1 MKTSESAVT
10 VILIV
15 SSICSVQHEMFSFQ
29 NANSD
34 KSMANVSIKLKD
46 KTVYVKPL
54 DYYK

>member
-1 MKTSESAVT
+1 MKTSESAVI

>member
-1 MKTSESAVT
+1 
-10 VILIV
+10 
-15 SSICSVQHEMFSFQ
+15 MFSFQ

-54 DYYK
+54 DYYIRDMQTWEEQMDQWVDIILR